1 MTVSHTSP
9 LTIRMAVKE
18 DAPELLAIYAPYVKN
33 TAISFEYQVPTREE
47 FTLRIANTLTSYPY
61 LVALREGSILGYAY
75 ASAFHPRAAYS
86 WSAELSIYVA
96 EQLRGSG
103 AGTRLYQALESI
115 LKKQNVLNLNAC
127 IAYPN
132 PGSISFHEKM
142 GYKMAGHFTKCGY
155 KLGTWWDMVWMEKML
170 GEHPKHPKNFIP
182 ITKLEQEDLQIESS
196 PCPRQC

>member
-1 MTVSHTSP
+1 MTSSHTSP

-75 ASAFHPRAAYS
+75 ASAFHPRAAYG

-155 KLGTWWDMVWMEKML
+155 KLGAWWDMVWMEKML
-170 GEHPKHPKNFIP
+170 GEHPEHPKNFVP
-182 ITKLEQEDLQIESS
+182 ITKLGQKDLQIESS